1 MAEVWANAV
10 LTIFL
15 PYPFHRDQHQHLN
28 ARPLV
33 ELGAAKVVEDL
44 IDPQETAKH
53 VAPLLAKLMNDQG
66 GRLKMADLMRALT
79 PCDGAA
85 DVADWVVQVAAR
97 S

>member
-1 MAEVWANAV
+1 M
-10 LTIFL
+10 
-15 PYPFHRDQHQHLN
+15 
-28 ARPLV
+28 V

-66 GRLKMADLMRALT
+66 GRLKMADLMRQQT
-79 PCDGAA
+79 PSDGAA